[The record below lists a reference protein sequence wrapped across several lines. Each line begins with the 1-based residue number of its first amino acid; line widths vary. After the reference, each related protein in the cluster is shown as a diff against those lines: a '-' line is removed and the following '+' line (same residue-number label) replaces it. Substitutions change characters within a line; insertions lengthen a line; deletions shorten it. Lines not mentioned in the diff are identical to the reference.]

1 MTILLKAFV
10 SFAVLGRRFWAP
22 LLLLPL
28 ISSGASATIQFS
40 GWYYTSI
47 TGPFAGESALVAAG
61 ILYDT
66 VKGTAG
72 APTYDY
78 IYEVADTGT
87 APIAAFVG
95 GTGPQ
100 GAVLYNSDTSFGLPG
115 LPASGPVSRGA
126 CRDFLRKSRRR
137 RPARGCLAAGE
148 ARTTRSAQAHPRR
161 RTRRYTPAAAV

>member
-1 MTILLKAFV
+1 MTILLKAFI
-10 SFAVLGRRFWAP
+10 SFAALGRRFWAP

-28 ISSGASATIQFS
+28 ISSSASSTIQFS

-100 GAVLYNSDTSFGLPG
+100 GAVLYNSDISFGLPG
-115 LPASGPVSRGA
+115 LPASGPVNRGMMPA
-126 CRDFLRKSRRR
+126 FLTQVP
-137 RPARGCLAAGE
+137 PAQAGKRLLGGWGG
-148 ARTTRSAQAHPRR
+148 ANNPFAQAHP
-161 RTRRYTPAAAV
+161 

>member
-66 VKGTAG
+66 VRGTAG

-100 GAVLYNSDTSFGLPG
+100 GAVLYNSDTFFGLPG

-126 CRDFLRKSRRR
+126 MPGFLTQVP
-137 RPARGCLAAGE
+137 PAQAGKRLLGGWGG
-148 ARTTRSAQAHPRR
+148 ANNRSAQAHPRR